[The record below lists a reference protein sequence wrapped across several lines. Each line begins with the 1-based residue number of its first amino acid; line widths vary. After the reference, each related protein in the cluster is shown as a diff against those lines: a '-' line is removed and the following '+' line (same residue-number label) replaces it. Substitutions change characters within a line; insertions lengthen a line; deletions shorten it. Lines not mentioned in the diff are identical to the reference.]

1 MKSNII
7 SGQVGAFLR
16 KSRKE
21 KNMTGKQL
29 AKLIGIS
36 QQQISRYEIGIT
48 SITLEQLDHFLIV
61 LDKRWVDVINYIEKN
76 TESEKRTENKGS
88 MNKYTSWGD
97 YSTKNII
104 NNC

>member
-7 SGQVGAFLR
+7 SGQVGTFLR
-16 KSRKE
+16 KARKE

-36 QQQISRYEIGIT
+36 QQQISRYEMGIT
-48 SITLEQLDHFLIV
+48 AITLDQLDIFLSI
-61 LDKRWVDVINYIEKN
+61 LDKRWVDVIKYVDSEVNSEREKDSKENIGRYI
-76 TESEKRTENKGS
+76 
-88 MNKYTSWGD
+88 SWKS
-97 YSTKNII
+97 YSTKTII

>member
-7 SGQVGAFLR
+7 SVQVGAFLR

-36 QQQISRYEIGIT
+36 QQQISRYEMGIT
-48 SITLEQLDHFLIV
+48 SITLDQLDIFLSI
-61 LDKRWVDVINYIEKN
+61 LGKRWVDVIKHVEKH
-76 TESEKRTENKGS
+76 TDSEKGMGNKGS
-88 MNKYTSWGD
+88 LNKYASWEN

>member
-36 QQQISRYEIGIT
+36 QQQISRYEMGIT
-48 SITLEQLDHFLIV
+48 SITLEQLDHFLII
-61 LDKRWVDVINYIEKN
+61 LDKRWIDVIKYIEKEA
-76 TESEKRTENKGS
+76 ESEKRIGNKGS

>member
-36 QQQISRYEIGIT
+36 
-48 SITLEQLDHFLIV
+48 
-61 LDKRWVDVINYIEKN
+61 
-76 TESEKRTENKGS
+76 
-88 MNKYTSWGD
+88 
-97 YSTKNII
+97 
-104 NNC
+104 

>member
-36 QQQISRYEIGIT
+36 QQQISRYEMGIT
-48 SITLEQLDHFLIV
+48 AITLDQLDIFLSI
-61 LDKRWVDVINYIEKN
+61 LDKRWVDVIKYVEKD
-76 TESEKRTENKGS
+76 TDSEKRMGNKGS
-88 MNKYTSWGD
+88 ASKYTSWGNH
-97 YSTKNII
+97 STKTII

>member
-36 QQQISRYEIGIT
+36 QQQISRYEMGIT
-48 SITLEQLDHFLIV
+48 AITLDQLDIFLSI
-61 LDKRWVDVINYIEKN
+61 LDKRWVDVIKYV
-76 TESEKRTENKGS
+76 ESEVSSERKKDSKENIG
-88 MNKYTSWGD
+88 KYIFWKS
-97 YSTKNII
+97 YSTKTII